1 MKSFKKSMA
10 AAVFG
15 LIMANTAIPAWSGT
29 TVPQAVSGA
38 VEMVSSNNLA
48 PSGVIEHS
56 WLKPSVADARP
67 QASHNCKPGHL
78 YTQHDLVGDPESC
91 IMQGVS
97 LAGAGISSAVAP

>member
-10 AAVFG
+10 VAVFG
-15 LIMANTAIPAWSGT
+15 LIMAKTAIPARSGR
-29 TVPQAVSGA
+29 TVTQAVSGA
-38 VEMVSSNNLA
+38 VEMVSSDGLA
-48 PSGVIEHS
+48 PAGVIEHS
-56 WLKPSVADARP
+56 WLNPSVADARP
-67 QASHNCKPGHL
+67 QASRNCRPEHL